1 MTRSDRA
8 EPLAADV
15 RRRAIVDAVVPL
27 LVDRGASVTT
37 REMAEAAGIAEGT
50 IFRVFPDKCALIHE
64 AVRVTVDP
72 APYLEQ
78 LARIDH
84 EAPLEDQLL
93 EATRTLLERSQAVVA
108 LLAVLHT
115 LPPPSAKDTAGWP
128 PRFVTEA
135 HRAVSGALTALLER
149 HRDRLAIEPA
159 RAAAA
164 MRGLVLASVHP
175 AVARSERLT
184 AEEIVRL
191 LVGGI
196 SKAKGESG

>member
-1 MTRSDRA
+1 M
-8 EPLAADV
+8 AADD

-64 AVRVTVDP
+64 AVRVTLDP
-72 APYLEQ
+72 APYLER
-78 LARIDH
+78 LARIDQDTT
-84 EAPLEDQLL
+84 LEEQLL
-93 EATRTLLERSQAVVA
+93 EATRTLQERSQAVVA

-115 LPPPSAKDTAGWP
+115 LPLPSAEDAAVWP

-135 HRAVSGALTALLER
+135 HGAVSGALTALLER
-149 HRDRLAIEPA
+149 HRDRLAVEPA
-159 RAAAA
+159 RAAVAL
-164 MRGLVLASVHP
+164 RGLVLASVHP

-196 SKAKGESG
+196 SKAKGKTG